1 MALVRLER
9 ALEELEECTPG
20 VMSDAERALADLR
33 AIAERVLELAYM
45 TNHSD
50 IHMEMLDVYDALMLR
65 PPT

>member
-1 MALVRLER
+1 
-9 ALEELEECTPG
+9 
-20 VMSDAERALADLR
+20 MSDAERALADLR